1 VSGADVGSAQG
12 RSGGLNDAGAGNDT
26 AKASDATGV
35 DDGPSSV
42 GRPSYNTGI
51 GFFVKNGKLYDAY
64 GVEFRIRGVNKCH
77 YDAAWPGIPK
87 THSNTIRWGV
97 PLWLDGSVSRKVMQ
111 DSVNA
116 KIVPIA
122 GVWYTAGTYAD
133 TDVVTC
139 KEDTAI
145 FTTAVD
151 QWVAQAATFKPFE
164 KNLLVNIA
172 NEWGPSTSA
181 WRDAYIT
188 AVGRLRGAGYL
199 STLIVDA
206 GGCGQD
212 PTTIVNYAQAILDS
226 DPQRNIVF
234 DIHIYGQWS
243 SGGGQSWQTDLA
255 AGLDSLAGT
264 GLPILVGEFGPGRSI
279 GPSPTTITPGQVITA
294 AEARGMG
301 WLAWAWDDPA
311 SNVTDSDFAL
321 SYTGDYTKSADL
333 TTFGKD
339 VAENTAYGL
348 LRLAQPATSF

>member
-1 VSGADVGSAQG
+1 
-12 RSGGLNDAGAGNDT
+12 
-26 AKASDATGV
+26 
-35 DDGPSSV
+35 
-42 GRPSYNTGI
+42 
-51 GFFVKNGKLYDAY
+51 
-64 GVEFRIRGVNKCH
+64 VNKCH

-212 PTTIVNYAQAILDS
+212 PTTIVNYATAILNGTSSSTSTSTDS
-226 DPQRNIVF
+226 GAAAAGNPGRPTLRPAWTAWQEL
-234 DIHIYGQWS
+234 GCPSWSAS
-243 SGGGQSWQTDLA
+243 SGQVEVSAPRRRPLRPAKSSPPPKHVAW
-255 AGLDSLAGT
+255 AGW
-264 GLPILVGEFGPGRSI
+264 PGR
-279 GPSPTTITPGQVITA
+279 GTT
-294 AEARGMG
+294 R
-301 WLAWAWDDPA
+301 
-311 SNVTDSDFAL
+311 
-321 SYTGDYTKSADL
+321 
-333 TTFGKD
+333 
-339 VAENTAYGL
+339 
-348 LRLAQPATSF
+348 PAT